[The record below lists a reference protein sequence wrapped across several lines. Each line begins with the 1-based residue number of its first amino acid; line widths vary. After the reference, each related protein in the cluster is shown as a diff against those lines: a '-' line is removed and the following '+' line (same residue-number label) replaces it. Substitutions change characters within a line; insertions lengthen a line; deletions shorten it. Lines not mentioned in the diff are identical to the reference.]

1 MHDDAWHLTIDY
13 NFNENH
19 AKSRQQSPRPFS
31 SLYIMCSMCSICV
44 PYVFY
49 MCWWKELRQWSVSCD
64 ILLVSIFCVELRET
78 QSSLVYKTTHYYY
91 KHG

>member
-44 PYVFY
+44 PLCVPYV
-49 MCWWKELRQWSVSCD
+49 
-64 ILLVSIFCVELRET
+64 LVEGT
-78 QSSLVYKTTHYYY
+78 KTMECFL
-91 KHG
+91 